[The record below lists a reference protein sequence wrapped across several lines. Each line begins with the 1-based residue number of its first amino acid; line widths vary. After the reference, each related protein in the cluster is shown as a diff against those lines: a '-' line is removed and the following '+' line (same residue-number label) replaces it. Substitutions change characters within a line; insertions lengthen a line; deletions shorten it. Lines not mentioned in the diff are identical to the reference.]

1 LGALVALR
9 AKMGDTPRSRTA
21 AQSLYD
27 EMARKPSGALLAP
40 ACRPRRV
47 AHTPMAQATALARL
61 LQRPQP
67 RPRTLRPPPRLRQ
80 LRHAACATA

>member
-1 LGALVALR
+1 
-9 AKMGDTPRSRTA
+9 MGDTPRSRTA

-27 EMARKPSGALLAP
+27 EMARKPSGASLAP

-47 AHTPMAQATALARL
+47 AHTPGAQATALARL

-67 RPRTLRPPPRLRQ
+67 RPRTLRPPPRLRLQ
-80 LRHAACATA
+80 RHAACVTA